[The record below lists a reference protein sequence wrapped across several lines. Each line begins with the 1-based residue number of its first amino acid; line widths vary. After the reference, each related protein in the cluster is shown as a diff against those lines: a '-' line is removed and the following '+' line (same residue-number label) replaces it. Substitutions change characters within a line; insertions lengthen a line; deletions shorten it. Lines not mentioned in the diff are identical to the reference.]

1 MNTLR
6 QRAWWLMRQQGTFT
20 LNDLLT
26 TLCDG
31 TEKNAYH
38 SLMKYVGLLERV
50 GVLQRLK
57 RKAPGLSRLSRGHV
71 IWRLVRDLGRL
82 SPVARH
88 RDTVVFDPNSEST
101 LTARAVGSTAAGS
114 GTGPQSAE
122 ERIRDARQ
130 EVLQAVKRVQQREH
144 CRSKRAVVLF
154 LAEVQSGRVEPS
166 LSEALA
172 VSVMRAGG
180 GGQKGAVPGAPSE
193 RTLIRWLTVRDLTPK
208 STWSKPEQAV
218 QPWMVKALRIK
229 RTLRHPTMQ
238 EVHRRLTRSWNSD
251 WGEPVSYTAVR
262 RFLHGKLKTVS
273 LDEARSVEARATNE
287 REAV

>member
-31 TEKNAYH
+31 TEKSAYS

-82 SPVARH
+82 PPVARH
-88 RDTVVFDPNSEST
+88 RDTVVFDPNSEAT
-101 LTARAVGSTAAGS
+101 LTLQAVGGTAVGNGAAPRSTEA
-114 GTGPQSAE
+114 
-122 ERIRDARQ
+122 RIRDARHV
-130 EVLQAVKRVQQREH
+130 VLQAVKRVQQREH
-144 CRSKRAVVLF
+144 CRAKRAVALF
-154 LAEVQSGRVEPS
+154 LAEVQSGHVEPS

-180 GGQKGAVPGAPSE
+180 GGQKGPVPGAPSE

-208 STWSKPEQAV
+208 STWSKPELSV
-218 QPWMVKALRIK
+218 LPWMVKALRI
-229 RTLRHPTMQ
+229 RSTLRNPTMQ

-262 RFLHGKLKTVS
+262 RFLRGKLKAVP
-273 LDEARSVEARATNE
+273 LEEARSVEARATE
-287 REAV
+287 QEAV